1 MWPFAEGRFRD
12 LALISLVPL
21 FLPDATYAQGDGAGS
36 SSRDGASSSL
46 EPTCESRTVNYITD
60 SLPQQCLTTGPI
72 GSLPISVP
80 VPVSVSVSDSDTAS
94 GTTTAAMSSTTGSPS
109 SADTSARASDAAHD
123 ELDPEGEDL
132 STGAFMS
139 FEEWKAMMLAK
150 SDPDA
155 LDAKPRRHKDG
166 RADAGPGEGFD
177 SLGDEGEISFDFD
190 SYSDKISE
198 IASSARPREHEKEP
212 KEQVEVVAYDEGF
225 TYYRS
230 KDAGT
235 TCKERFSYSSFDAG
249 ATVKKTSP
257 GAKNP
262 TAILVENKDSYML
275 LECGRKNKFF
285 IVELSDVILVD
296 TVVIANFEF
305 FSSMVRQ
312 FRVSISDRYPVKLDK
327 WKVLGTFQARNSRD
341 IQPFLVENPL
351 DWARYLRIEILSHYG
366 NEFYC
371 PVSLLRVHG
380 LRMLDS
386 WKQVDPSELDGEDE
400 TPPSVS
406 EPVEETISI
415 VDEPPRES
423 EVTEPVRDHNY
434 SIVAEQSPWTPYW
447 DGSYFDHAFLLV
459 GKCLPEM
466 GSGSSNLGDAA
477 QQTAPTEPQS
487 TSFGEQAISAMPN
500 TSSIATAAKQ
510 TTGPSVNMTGPMSS
524 VITSAEPPVITGIS
538 MPNSSPSGFRDNSSA
553 TAAIS
558 SMSQSNDETAT
569 IQSVSKNK
577 PSAST
582 SIKPPSSRSSA
593 KASPSPQTTV
603 RSKASTTAS
612 SPPMPTVQ
620 DSFFKAL
627 TKRLQILESNSTL
640 SLQYIES
647 QSRFLQEALAKL
659 ERRQIAKV
667 DLFLDKLNNT
677 VLGELREVRTLY
689 DHIWQSTVIALESQ
703 REQTEHEIVA
713 LSTRLGVLADEVVF
727 QKRMAIVQSVL
738 LLGCLVLVIFSRG
751 FAGSAVE
758 AYYPSQFLTSS
769 SRLASPVLPSTP
781 KAQLRG
787 ARLSVGLSGA
797 SANGTPVRN
806 SPTSHAT
813 QTGLRINNGRSS
825 SRTPKALSRSDS
837 KETNS
842 DSGPRPPTPTRA
854 RSDPSGLENFQPPT
868 PSSID
873 DMAYDSEPAMTPN
886 GDYFSAATSVNGDS
900 SVGGEGEEYPEM
912 PARQSERQLTPTSD
926 AEASEYILPRPG
938 RPGLAHSGSTRKPL
952 PALPEDPD

>member
-1 MWPFAEGRFRD
+1 
-12 LALISLVPL
+12 
-21 FLPDATYAQGDGAGS
+21 
-36 SSRDGASSSL
+36 
-46 EPTCESRTVNYITD
+46 
-60 SLPQQCLTTGPI
+60 
-72 GSLPISVP
+72 
-80 VPVSVSVSDSDTAS
+80 
-94 GTTTAAMSSTTGSPS
+94 
-109 SADTSARASDAAHD
+109 
-123 ELDPEGEDL
+123 
-132 STGAFMS
+132 MS

-150 SDPDA
+150 SGPDA

-166 RADAGPGEGFD
+166 RADGAPGDGFD

-190 SYSDKISE
+190 AYSDKISE
-198 IASSARPREHEKEP
+198 IASSARPREHDKET
-212 KEQVEVVAYDEGF
+212 KEQVEMVTYDEGF

-296 TVVIANFEF
+296 TVVLANFEF

-327 WKVLGTFQARNSRD
+327 WKVLGTFEARNSRD
-341 IQPFLVENPL
+341 IQPFLVENPQ
-351 DWARYLRIEILSHYG
+351 DWARYLRVEILSHYG
-366 NEFYC
+366 NEYYC

-386 WKQVDPSELDGEDE
+386 WKQVDPSELEGEDE
-400 TPPSVS
+400 NPPAVSDLANESV
-406 EPVEETISI
+406 EIVEEPPVETEAI
-415 VDEPPRES
+415 EPARAENYTV
-423 EVTEPVRDHNY
+423 VTEH
-434 SIVAEQSPWTPYW
+434 SAWAPYW
-447 DGSYFDHAFLLV
+447 DESYFDYAFPLASCWAREDV
-459 GKCLPEM
+459 PSFDMPIPNKGPH
-466 GSGSSNLGDAA
+466 
-477 QQTAPTEPQS
+477 QTAPTEPQL
-487 TSFGEQAISAMPN
+487 TGLNEQAISAMPN
-500 TSSIATAAKQ
+500 ISSTMAAPKQ
-510 TTGPSVNMTGPMSS
+510 TTEPPADVPRPGSPISASMERPVSSGVSTPTMSS
-524 VITSAEPPVITGIS
+524 SVSRDDTPIAAA
-538 MPNSSPSGFRDNSSA
+538 SSPVSRS
-553 TAAIS
+553 
-558 SMSQSNDETAT
+558 SNDNAT
-569 IQSVSKNK
+569 IQNSLKNK
-577 PSAST
+577 SSAST
-582 SIKPPSSRSSA
+582 SIKPPSSRSST
-593 KASPSPQTTV
+593 KASSGPQTTV
-603 RSKASTTAS
+603 RNKTSTAT
-612 SPPMPTVQ
+612 SPTPPTPTVQ

-627 TKRLQILESNSTL
+627 TKRLQILESNTTL

-647 QSRFLQEALAKL
+647 QSKFLQEALAKL
-659 ERRQIAKV
+659 ERRQVAKV

-713 LSTRLGVLADEVVF
+713 LSTRVGVLADEVAF

-758 AYYPSQFLTSS
+758 AHYPSQFLASSS

-781 KAQLRG
+781 KAQLRS
-787 ARLSVGLSGA
+787 ARPTMGFAGEQS
-797 SANGTPVRN
+797 SAGNTPARTRV
-806 SPTSHAT
+806 TSHSV
-813 QTGLRINNGRSS
+813 QTELHAGNGRSS
-825 SRTPKALSRSDS
+825 GRASEAQSRTSSKDADSHSRPRSLTPSRAL
-837 KETNS
+837 
-842 DSGPRPPTPTRA
+842 
-854 RSDPSGLENFQPPT
+854 SDPSGLDFRPPT

-873 DMAYDSEPAMTPN
+873 DMAYDSEPAMTPT

-900 SVGGEGEEYPEM
+900 SVSGAEADEGPRSYPEM
-912 PARQSERQLTPTSD
+912 LARQSERQITPTSD
-926 AEASEYILPRPG
+926 VETSEYVMPRSS
-938 RPGLAHSGSTRKPL
+938 RPGLTHSGSTRKPL

>member
-1 MWPFAEGRFRD
+1 MWPFAKGRFRD
-12 LALISLVPL
+12 LALISLVSL
-21 FLPDATYAQGDGAGS
+21 FLPYVTHAQGDVTASTSRDAAKS
-36 SSRDGASSSL
+36 SSSASSL
-46 EPTCESRTVNYITD
+46 EPTCESRTINYITD

-72 GSLPISVP
+72 GSIP
-80 VPVSVSVSDSDTAS
+80 VSDTAS
-94 GTTTAAMSSTTGSPS
+94 VTTTINTSASAPDS
-109 SADTSARASDAAHD
+109 SAHASDAVHD
-123 ELDPEGEDL
+123 ELDLEGEDL

-150 SDPDA
+150 SGPDA
-155 LDAKPRRHKDG
+155 LDAKPRRQRDG
-166 RADAGPGEGFD
+166 RADAVPGDGFD

-198 IASSARPREHEKEP
+198 IASSARPREHEKET

-225 TYYRS
+225 TYYRN

-327 WKVLGTFQARNSRD
+327 WKTLGTFQARNSRD
-341 IQPFLVENPL
+341 IQPFLIENPQ
-351 DWARYLRIEILSHYG
+351 DWARYLRVEILSHYG
-366 NEFYC
+366 NEYYC

-386 WKQVDPSELDGEDE
+386 WKQVDPSELEGEDE
-400 TPPSVS
+400 SPPSIS
-406 EPVEETISI
+406 EPVEEIVEI
-415 VDEPPRES
+415 VDEPPAET
-423 EVTEPVRDHNY
+423 EVVEPVPVDDY
-434 SIVAEQSPWTPYW
+434 AIIVEQSYWTPYW
-447 DGSYFDHAFLLV
+447 DGSYFDHAFYPV
-459 GKCLPEM
+459 STCAKANGPDVNVHV
-466 GSGSSNLGDAA
+466 SGDAA
-477 QQTAPTEPQS
+477 HTTDPTEPLS
-487 TSFGEQAISAMPN
+487 TSFNEQANSAMPN
-500 TSSIATAAKQ
+500 TSSTATTAKQ
-510 TTGPSVNMTGPMSS
+510 TTEP
-524 VITSAEPPVITGIS
+524 SAEISRPKSLEPTSIEAPVSAGIS
-538 MPNSSPSGFRDNSSA
+538 RPTPSSPGSRDNTSTTPASSS
-553 TAAIS
+553 T
-558 SMSQSNDETAT
+558 SQTNNENTT
-569 IQSVSKNK
+569 TQSIPRSKS
-577 PSAST
+577 SAST
-582 SIKPPSSRSSA
+582 SVKPPSSRSSA
-593 KASPSPQTTV
+593 KASSSSQVTIRNKTT
-603 RSKASTTAS
+603 TTAS
-612 SPPMPTVQ
+612 SPPPTPTVQ

-647 QSRFLQEALAKL
+647 QSKFLQEALAKL

-713 LSTRLGVLADEVVF
+713 LSTRVGVLADEVVF

-758 AYYPSQFLTSS
+758 AYSPSQFLASS
-769 SRLASPVLPSTP
+769 SRLASPILPSTP
-781 KAQLRG
+781 KAQLKG
-787 ARLSVGLSGA
+787 ARLRTGFPGD
-797 SANGTPVRN
+797 SANTTPAR
-806 SPTSHAT
+806 SRPTSHST
-813 QTGLRINNGRSS
+813 QPGLRSNNDRSS
-825 SRTPKALSRSDS
+825 SRTPKAQGRIGS
-837 KETNS
+837 KETGL
-842 DSGPRPPTPTRA
+842 DSGLRPPTPNRA
-854 RSDPSGLENFQPPT
+854 LSDPSGLDFQPPT

-873 DMAYDSEPAMTPN
+873 DMAYDSEPSMTPN

-900 SVGGEGEEYPEM
+900 SVGGEGDEVSMIYPEM
-912 PARQSERQLTPTSD
+912 LARQSERQLTPASD
-926 AEASEYILPRPG
+926 TEASEYILQRSS
-938 RPGLAHSGSTRKPL
+938 RPGLTHSGTTRKPL